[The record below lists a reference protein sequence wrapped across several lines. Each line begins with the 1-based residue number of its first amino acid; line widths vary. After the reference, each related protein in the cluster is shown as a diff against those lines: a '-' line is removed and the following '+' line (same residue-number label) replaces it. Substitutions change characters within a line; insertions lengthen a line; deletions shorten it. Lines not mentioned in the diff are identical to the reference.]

1 MMNSNC
7 TEVRYFPCFTIKI
20 PNLGEITAFFDAD
33 DPNYFNEND
42 RGIVVNKESALY
54 FYDTLTEKDRYVAKQ
69 LFTRLVD
76 AVQENTDETI
86 QISDFHFEKHTSYVT
101 IERLEW
107 W

>member
-1 MMNSNC
+1 MNSNC

-54 FYDTLTEKDRYVAKQ
+54 FYDTLTEKNRCVAKQ

>member
-1 MMNSNC
+1 MNSNC
-7 TEVRYFPCFTIKI
+7 TEVRYFPCFAIKI

-33 DPNYFNEND
+33 DPNCFNEND

>member
-7 TEVRYFPCFTIKI
+7 IEVRYFPCFTIKV

-54 FYDTLTEKDRYVAKQ
+54 FYETLTEKDRHVARQ

-86 QISDFHFEKHTSYVT
+86 QISDFRFEKHTSYVT